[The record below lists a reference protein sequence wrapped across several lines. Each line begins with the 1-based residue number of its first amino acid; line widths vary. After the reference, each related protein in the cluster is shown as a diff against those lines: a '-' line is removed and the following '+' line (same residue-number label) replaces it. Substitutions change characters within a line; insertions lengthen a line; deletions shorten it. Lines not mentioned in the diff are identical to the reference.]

1 MKILIV
7 ETQNTLQGATVDDM
21 LSKFAIC
28 RNYKEKNRVLSSFV
42 QPNLHKRFFLTGKGR
57 RNRKTL
63 LTFHPSHLFR
73 GGRE

>member
-42 QPNLHKRFFLTGKGR
+42 QPTCTKDSFLLARAEEIEK
-57 RNRKTL
+57 
-63 LTFHPSHLFR
+63 LF
-73 GGRE
+73 